1 MKKIAAF
8 AVLLLAVPLLAFA
21 DQVYWAPSTTTTSGY
36 TFTSAEMATM
46 KYYVRIDKPN
56 PRDAVGSTGWNQAG
70 TWYYVGEAVGVTSW
84 PSNNNLSALFVSYG
98 FAGQAVRI
106 TVSQAFN
113 DNGVERD
120 SQLSNVW
127 TWTSDGTPPFV
138 SNFSPASGA
147 TGVPDNTTSFSF
159 QYGDTGLYSAGA
171 NLSALSVSCP
181 GYAPAAKTC
190 ASGGAVGAAPL
201 TCSGTPAL
209 YTVTFPGLSLAA
221 DNVVTCTI
229 TGADLEDPANTL
241 SATYSFT
248 VAAASPVPLSIDTT
262 TLPDARVGVSY
273 TAPILVSGGQPPYV
287 CDNTVGSLPPGI
299 PLASACAGFGP
310 GVPTEAGTYNITL
323 EATDAQGATDTQA
336 LSLTVLPAAPGGQF
350 TLTVASDND
359 TYINQGSPAV
369 NYSTEDSLRAY
380 VWPER
385 VEANTILDKGKTSD
399 LPDNVSLVRSVYR
412 VYQTGYDGAG
422 IDNLVLYV
430 RPVTG
435 TVNPD
440 NVTWEN
446 FSGYTGAAVSSTTVR
461 LTEGWVEFDVT
472 AVAQSAYAASKADYL
487 VSIGSGTLGARDQ
500 NRIFASSQHSDPAKR
515 PHTVHTYMLLT
526 SEGGDSV
533 PAKGKFRFGPGSNP
547 KHFSCVESPEP
558 LQYSSA
564 VWKIKKYGTRP
575 EIWVEVEQ

>member
-8 AVLLLAVPLLAFA
+8 AVLLLAVPLLALA
-21 DQVYWAPSTTTTSGY
+21 DQVFWTPATTMTSGY

-56 PRDAVGSTGWNQAG
+56 PRDSVGSTGWNQTG
-70 TWYYVGEAVGVTSW
+70 TWYYVGETVGVSSW

-181 GYAPAAKTC
+181 GYASPSSTKTC
-190 ASGGAVGAAPL
+190 ASGL

-209 YTVTFPGLSLAA
+209 YTVTFPGLTLAA
-221 DNVVTCTI
+221 DNVVSCAI

-248 VAAASPVPLSIDTT
+248 VSPDNTVPLSIDTT

-273 TAPILVSGGQPPYV
+273 TAPIVVSGGQPPYV

-323 EATDAQGATDTQA
+323 EATDAQSATDNQA

-350 TLTVASDND
+350 TLTVAADND
-359 TYINQGSPAV
+359 TYINQGSPEV
-369 NYSTEDSLRAY
+369 NYSTLEELRVY

-385 VEANTILDKGKTSD
+385 VEGNTILDKGKTSG
-399 LPDNVSLVRSVYR
+399 LPDNASIVRSVYR
-412 VYQTGYDGAG
+412 VYLTDYDGAG
-422 IDNLVLYV
+422 IDNMVLYV

-435 TVNPD
+435 TVNLD
-440 NVTWEN
+440 NVTWSN
-446 FSGYTGAAVSSTTVR
+446 FSGYTGAAVSSSTVR

-472 AVAQSAYAASKADYL
+472 AIARTAYAAGKANYL
-487 VSIGSGTLGARDQ
+487 VSIGSGTLGSRDQ
-500 NRIFASSQHSDPAKR
+500 NRIFASSENADPAKR

-533 PAKGKFRFGPGSNP
+533 PAKGKFRLGPGSNP

-575 EIWVEVEQ
+575 EIWLEVE